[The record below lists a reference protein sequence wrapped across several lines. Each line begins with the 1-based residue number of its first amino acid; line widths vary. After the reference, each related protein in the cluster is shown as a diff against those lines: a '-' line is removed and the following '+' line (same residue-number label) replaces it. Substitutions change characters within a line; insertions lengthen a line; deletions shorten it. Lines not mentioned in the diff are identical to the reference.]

1 MKVNIP
7 KSNLTAHFRYTREVI
22 EIQIIDKNGGMTQL
36 KNLETIAKTIYSKPD
51 DILKF
56 IQKKI
61 NIPKPTNDK
70 TGIFLR
76 KRMTVDEIE
85 ELLEEYIAK
94 NVLCPK
100 CNNPEHIA
108 EKELKKCKACGHSR

>member
-7 KSNLTAHFRYTREVI
+7 KSNLTPHFRYRRDSI
-22 EIQIIDKNGGMTQL
+22 EIQIVEKNGGMTQL
-36 KNLETIAKTIYSKPD
+36 KNLDAIAKDIYTKTD

-85 ELLEEYIAK
+85 DLMEEYIAK
-94 NVLCPK
+94 NILCPK
-100 CNNPEHIA
+100 CINPEHIM
-108 EKELKKCKACGHSR
+108 EKEIKRCKACGHTR